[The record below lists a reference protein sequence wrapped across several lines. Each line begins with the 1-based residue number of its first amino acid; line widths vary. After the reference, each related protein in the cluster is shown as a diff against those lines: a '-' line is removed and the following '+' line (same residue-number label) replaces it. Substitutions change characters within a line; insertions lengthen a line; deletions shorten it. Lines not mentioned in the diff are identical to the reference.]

1 MGRDVY
7 LVEIY
12 DYQDLIL
19 EQVFLNKF
27 DALDFYESY
36 NKKGYQGKIYKNIGF
51 LENELIDSFD
61 NIDYL
66 SIEDEQ
72 YEWEE

>member
-1 MGRDVY
+1 MGRNIY

-12 DYQDLIL
+12 DYKDLIL
-19 EQVFLNKF
+19 EQVFLDKN

-36 NKKGYQGKIYKNIGF
+36 DKRGYKGKIYKNVGV
-51 LENELIDSFD
+51 LDNTLIDSFD

-72 YEWEE
+72 ECWDD

>member
-1 MGRDVY
+1 MGRDIF

-12 DYQDLIL
+12 DYKDLIL

-27 DALDFYESY
+27 DALDFFECY
-36 NKKGYQGKIYKNIGF
+36 NKRGYKGKIYKNTGV
-51 LENELIDSFD
+51 LENTLIDSFD

-72 YEWEE
+72 ECWDD